1 MDEDFRQELLVRK
14 DARAMANWNKL
25 TEGQFKAIKT
35 LLRGGAT
42 QKEAAEYMQVSP
54 TTAFLVSKAETFEEY
69 QHIKAERH
77 LEHKRVAAIKAK
89 EAEKTA
95 AQETPTQPAAPQV
108 VKEVHQ
114 TVTIQATHYMMQEM
128 QKTNELLKTISAKL
142 AFIVDELCG
151 TSTKEG

>member
-1 MDEDFRQELLVRK
+1 
-14 DARAMANWNKL
+14 MANWNKL

-42 QKEAAEYMQVSP
+42 QKEAAEYMQVS
-54 TTAFLVSKAETFEEY
+54 TNTAFWVAKAETFEEY
-69 QHIKAERH
+69 QHMNAERH

-95 AQETPTQPAAPQV
+95 AQATPAQPAAPQV
-108 VKEVHQ
+108 VEYRQ
-114 TVTIQATHYMMQEM
+114 NVTIQATHYMMQKLEE
-128 QKTNELLKTISAKL
+128 TNSLLKLISNKL

-151 TSTKEG
+151 TGKKEG